1 MFKQE
6 SDDDDDDDE
15 KKEDQVPIPVKKTR
29 LIDSRSVQRKY
40 PQLLLDHELVR
51 WFKGISHEIFLP
63 FFNMVRL
70 I

>member
-15 KKEDQVPIPVKKTR
+15 KKVDQVPVKKTR

-51 WFKGISHEIFLP
+51 WF
-63 FFNMVRL
+63 
-70 I
+70 

>member
-6 SDDDDDDDE
+6 SDDDDDDE
-15 KKEDQVPIPVKKTR
+15 KKEDQVPVKKTR
-29 LIDSRSVQRKY
+29 LIDSRRVQRKY

-51 WFKGISHEIFLP
+51 WFKGISHVIFLP